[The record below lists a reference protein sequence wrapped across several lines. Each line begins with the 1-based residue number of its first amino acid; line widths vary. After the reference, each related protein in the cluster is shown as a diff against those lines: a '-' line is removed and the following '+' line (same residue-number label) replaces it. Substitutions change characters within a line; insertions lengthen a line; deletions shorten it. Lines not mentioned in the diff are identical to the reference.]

1 MNNNEVERVVAAWLA
16 EEAPPHAPNRILS
29 GVRMR
34 VRDGGHD
41 SFPSWRNALLAAAA
55 ITAVVAVYVLGGGL
69 ARAPIGP
76 GATTSPSSYLSPS
89 PAPSPTVD
97 TTGRETTV
105 MVYAGGPIDSTYLL
119 AGDYALVAEG
129 RAALGSDYCSVV
141 AWAVRASF
149 TGQGHESDSIQL
161 TGYTGTS
168 GGPFRHE
175 AEKTFP
181 RDTYRIVVTGTPPS
195 EDATGDELCPEWS
208 ITLEAR

>member
-1 MNNNEVERVVAAWLA
+1 MNTNEIERAVTAWLA
-16 EEAPPHAPNRILS
+16 DEAPRHAPDRILS
-29 GVRMR
+29 EVRMR
-34 VRDGGHD
+34 VRDAGRD
-41 SFPSWRNALLAAAA
+41 SLPSWRSALLAAAA

-76 GATTSPSSYLSPS
+76 GATTSPSSYMSPS

-97 TTGRETTV
+97 TTGRDTAV
-105 MVYAGGPIDSTYLL
+105 MVYAGGPVDSTYLL

-129 RAALGSDYCSVV
+129 RAAPGSEYCSVV

-149 TGQGHESDSIQL
+149 TGQGHESNSIQL

-175 AEKTFP
+175 ADKTFP
-181 RDTYRIVVTGTPPS
+181 RDTYRIVVTGTPPF
-195 EDATGDELCPEWS
+195 EDGTGDELCPEWN